1 VLRLKIVFAHRVAAT
16 GELPDHTVRGIL
28 HEGADSRPGR
38 HHEGPGAIVCRL
50 LGYVARRPTS
60 VVDVLGEEHFE
71 AFTAL
76 TAVHG
81 DGWGMA
87 WQDPDDQTI
96 RCVSSAASAIRDPS
110 YAQLA
115 RQPLG
120 RAGIVH
126 LRWATP
132 GLPVTPENT
141 HPFVDDGYAFAHNGH
156 ISPVER
162 LERLLTPE
170 SRAKLRGDT
179 DSERYFR
186 FVRQCITELGD
197 DAEGLSHALGVLV
210 REFPDASLNA
220 LMLTPVHVFGVHINS
235 QASAPV
241 KGLRNLFASDEQI
254 PYRHTDE
261 YFAMDFRLSDDAVHV
276 ISSGIDPE
284 GWTPVPENTAAMVEL
299 SSLELW
305 RLNGWGPTQTA
316 SHMQ

>member
-1 VLRLKIVFAHRVAAT
+1 M
-16 GELPDHTVRGIL
+16 
-28 HEGADSRPGR
+28 
-38 HHEGPGAIVCRL
+38 CRL

-60 VVDVLGEEHFE
+60 VLEVLGQQDLEV
-71 AFTAL
+71 FTAL

-87 WQDPDDQTI
+87 WQDPDDHTI
-96 RCVSSAASAIRDPS
+96 RSMSSTDSAIRDPA

-115 RQPLG
+115 RQRLG

-141 HPFVDDGYAFAHNGH
+141 HPFLDGGYAFAHNGH

-162 LERLLTPE
+162 LEGLLTRE
-170 SRAKLRGDT
+170 SQAKLRGDT

-186 FVRQCITELGD
+186 FVMQCIDERGD
-197 DAEGLSHALGVLV
+197 DAKGLSQSLAVV
-210 REFPDASLNA
+210 TSEFPLASLNA
-220 LMLTPVHVFGVHINS
+220 LMLTPTHLFGVHINS

-241 KGLRNLFASDEQI
+241 KGLRKLFTSDDEF
-254 PYRHTDE
+254 PYRHTDD
-261 YFAMDFRLSDDAVHV
+261 YFAMDFRLTPDAVHV

-284 GWTPVPENTAAMVEL
+284 GWTPVPEDTAAMVDL
-299 SSLELW
+299 ASLQVR
-305 RLNGWGPTQTA
+305 RLDGWTPTRPGSRTEQST
-316 SHMQ
+316 

>member
-1 VLRLKIVFAHRVAAT
+1 MVGRESARR
-16 GELPDHTVRGIL
+16 P
-28 HEGADSRPGR
+28 SRKTR
-38 HHEGPGAIVCRL
+38 CTVCRL

-60 VVDVLGEEHFE
+60 VVDVLGQADFE

-87 WQDPDDQTI
+87 WQDPDDHAI
-96 RCVSSAASAIRDPS
+96 RIASSPDSAIRDPA

-115 RQPLG
+115 GQRLG

-132 GLPVTPENT
+132 GLAVTPENT
-141 HPFVDDGYAFAHNGH
+141 HPFVADGYAFAHNGH

-162 LERLLTPE
+162 LERLLTRE
-170 SRAKLRGDT
+170 SHAKLRGDT

-186 FVRQCITELGD
+186 FVMQCIAERGD
-197 DAEGLSHALGVLV
+197 DAEGLSESLAVLTG
-210 REFPDASLNA
+210 EFPDASLNA
-220 LMLTPVHVFGVHINS
+220 LMLTPTHVFGVHINS

-241 KGLRNLFASDEQI
+241 KGLRKLFDSEEEI
-254 PYRHTDE
+254 PYRHTDD
-261 YFAMDFRLSDDAVHV
+261 YFAMDFRLTPDAVHV

-284 GWTPVPENTAAMVEL
+284 GWTPVPEDTAAMVDL
-299 SSLELW
+299 ASLEVS
-305 RLNGWGPTQTA
+305 RLDGWAPERTESPTELPTE
-316 SHMQ
+316 SHTD